1 MDELKDKYDDLNNLF
16 ENLEIA
22 KNETKDK
29 IFKEQILELMR
40 EVQIEIEQL
49 EPVILRQEQEE
60 NKELLREYNEGRL

>member
-1 MDELKDKYDDLNNLF
+1 MDELKDKYEDLNNLF

-22 KNETKDK
+22 ENETTDK

-49 EPVILRQEQEE
+49 EPIISKQEQEE
-60 NKELLREYNEGRL
+60 NQELLREYNEGRL

>member
-1 MDELKDKYDDLNNLF
+1 MDELKDKYEDLNNLF

-22 KNETKDK
+22 ENETMDK
-29 IFKEQILELMR
+29 IFKEQILGLMR

-49 EPVILRQEQEE
+49 EPIISKQEQEE

>member
-1 MDELKDKYDDLNNLF
+1 MDELKDKYEDLNNLF

-22 KNETKDK
+22 ENETTDK
-29 IFKEQILELMR
+29 IFKEQILGLMR

-49 EPVILRQEQEE
+49 KPKISKQEQEE

>member
-1 MDELKDKYDDLNNLF
+1 MDELKDKYEDLNNLF

-22 KNETKDK
+22 ENETTDK
-29 IFKEQILELMR
+29 IFKEQILGLMR

-49 EPVILRQEQEE
+49 EPKISKQEQEE

>member
-1 MDELKDKYDDLNNLF
+1 MDELKDKYEDLNNLF

-22 KNETKDK
+22 ENKTTNK
-29 IFKEQILELMR
+29 IFKEQILGLMR

-49 EPVILRQEQEE
+49 EPKISKQEQEE

>member
-40 EVQIEIEQL
+40 EVQIEMEQL

>member
-1 MDELKDKYDDLNNLF
+1 MDELKDKYEDLNNLF

-22 KNETKDK
+22 ENETTDK
-29 IFKEQILELMR
+29 IFKEQILGLMR

-49 EPVILRQEQEE
+49 EPNISKQEQEE

>member
-1 MDELKDKYDDLNNLF
+1 MDDLKDKYDDLNNLF

>member
-1 MDELKDKYDDLNNLF
+1 MDELKDKYEDLNNLF

-22 KNETKDK
+22 ENETTDK
-29 IFKEQILELMR
+29 IFKEQILGLMR

-49 EPVILRQEQEE
+49 EPIISKQEQEE